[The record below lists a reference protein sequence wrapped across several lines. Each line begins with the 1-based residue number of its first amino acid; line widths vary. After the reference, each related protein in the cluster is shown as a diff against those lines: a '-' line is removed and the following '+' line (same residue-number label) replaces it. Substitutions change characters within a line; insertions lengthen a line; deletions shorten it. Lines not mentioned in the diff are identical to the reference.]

1 MMDRINQFISEF
13 NLLHKAMN
21 DKADEDIEGFGRL
34 LNYMRNK
41 DKTVEHYYEQLDVIR
56 ELRNTLVHEKVSVD
70 FELAIPTK
78 EIIARIKHIRESI
91 EMPGT
96 VEEFFSKEVVTLHV
110 NDPLSKLLARV
121 KETPYSQFP
130 IFSKEGMVGVLSD
143 NGVAKWLAREFSEE
157 DDDIVNLRY
166 TRVGDLI
173 QAKEV
178 KNKGFYQYRII
189 NPKTSLYLV
198 EEIFHKE
205 LKKGNNLLVLL
216 LSEEKTI
223 NKPYEIDGIITTW
236 DLPKLDSLL

>member
-1 MMDRINQFISEF
+1 MDNINQFISEF

-21 DKADEDIEGFGRL
+21 DKAEVEIESFGRL
-34 LNYMRNK
+34 LHYMKKNDR
-41 DKTVEHYYEQLDVIR
+41 TVEHYYDQLDVIR
-56 ELRNTLVHEKVSVD
+56 DLRNTLVHEKVSVD
-70 FELAIPTK
+70 FELAIPTD

-91 EMPGT
+91 EMPGA
-96 VEEFFSKEVVTLHV
+96 VKDFFTKEVATLHV

-130 IFSKEGMVGVLSD
+130 IFSKQGMVGVLSD

-166 TRVGDLI
+166 TRIGDLI
-173 QAKEV
+173 QTNEV

-189 NPKTSLYLV
+189 HPHTSLYLV
-198 EEIFHKE
+198 EEIFQKE
-205 LKKGNNLLVLL
+205 LRKGNNLLVLL
-216 LSEEKTI
+216 LSEKKKI
-223 NKPYEIDGIITTW
+223 NKPYEISGIITTW